1 MPPLDE
7 DNDNDNDNDDE
18 GIPQFP
24 LPGSIQRAN
33 PVAAAPS
40 FDVSPPSP
48 PASDSSSRPST
59 PPTPKARP
67 SHRAFPPEGDDVL
80 QGLSLPLPPSTKSIP
95 PKVRRKEALKPGH
108 SALDWARA
116 SREGGEDF
124 RAGFEF
130 PNQRITLSEVA
141 EHKRKNDAWSVFH
154 GKVYN
159 ITPYLDYHPGGVS
172 QLMKCAGKDGTE
184 LFMKTHG
191 WVNAELMMESCMIGF
206 LVREPSANNPS
217 SRLGV

>member
-1 MPPLDE
+1 MLDVDICVCGCGWKGGERWSADFDEDEDDDFDEDRHPLLLSNHFSIDTMLRMLSSGWSSGSNGTVMSSTSSTAATTFKAPMMPPLDE
-7 DNDNDNDNDDE
+7 DNDNDDNDDDDE

-33 PVAAAPS
+33 PSAAAPS

-48 PASDSSSRPST
+48 PASSSRPST

-80 QGLSLPLPPSTKSIP
+80 QGFSLPLPPSTKSIP

-116 SREGGEDF
+116 SREAGEDF
-124 RAGFEF
+124 RVRSPFHWLNG
-130 PNQRITLSEVA
+130 VA
-141 EHKRKNDAWSVFH
+141 Q
-154 GKVYN
+154 
-159 ITPYLDYHPGGVS
+159 P
-172 QLMKCAGKDGTE
+172 
-184 LFMKTHG
+184 
-191 WVNAELMMESCMIGF
+191 
-206 LVREPSANNPS
+206 
-217 SRLGV
+217 